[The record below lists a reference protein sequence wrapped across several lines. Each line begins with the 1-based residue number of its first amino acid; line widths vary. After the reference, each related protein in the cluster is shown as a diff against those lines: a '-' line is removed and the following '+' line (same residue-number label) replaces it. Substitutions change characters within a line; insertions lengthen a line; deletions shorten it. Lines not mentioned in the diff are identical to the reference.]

1 LEYTD
6 VSEVPTAS
14 IISDILEVRTA
25 YIITL
30 MMEAVRMPERSI
42 FSETTRRYV
51 PEGSHLHTRHRGNL
65 KSHNLFIYFCIY
77 LFVIYLTMPSVAQ
90 RVVIGWLVDGEFERI
105 WKEAIAPSLKVLS
118 RICLAGLRKA
128 TKVSE

>member
-14 IISDILEVRTA
+14 IISDVLEVRTA

-65 KSHNLFIYFCIY
+65 KSHNLFIYLFMY
-77 LFVIYLTMPSVAQ
+77 LFICDLFN
-90 RVVIGWLVDGEFERI
+90 D
-105 WKEAIAPSLKVLS
+105 AIS
-118 RICLAGLRKA
+118 RSACSDRM
-128 TKVSE
+128 VSGR